1 MHSVQQRRDIYM
13 HKTIKQS
20 IVFVVIT
27 TLMIMPLSSIS
38 FAQDQPQNQEIT
50 AEKMI
55 FDFILVRPLGIVAT
69 AVGTC
74 FFIVSLPFS
83 LSGGNT
89 KDAYQKMVVGPL
101 KYTFKRP
108 LGDL

>member
-1 MHSVQQRRDIYM
+1 M
-13 HKTIKQS
+13 HKIIKQS

-27 TLMIMPLSSIS
+27 TLMIMPLGSIS
-38 FAQDQPQNQEIT
+38 FAQDQPQDQEIT

-55 FDFILVRPLGIVAT
+55 FDFIVVRPLGIVAT
-69 AVGTC
+69 TVGTC

-83 LSGGNT
+83 LGGGNT
-89 KDAYQKMVVGPL
+89 KVAYQKMIVEPL

>member
-1 MHSVQQRRDIYM
+1 M
-13 HKTIKQS
+13 HKSIKQS
-20 IVFVVIT
+20 IVFVVIA
-27 TLMIMPLSSIS
+27 TLVIMPLGSIS
-38 FAQDQPQNQEIT
+38 FAQDQPQNQEIS

-55 FDFILVRPLGIVAT
+55 FDFVLVRPLGIIAT
-69 AVGTC
+69 TVGTC

-83 LSGGNT
+83 LLGGNT
-89 KDAYQKMVVGPL
+89 KDAYQKMIAEPV